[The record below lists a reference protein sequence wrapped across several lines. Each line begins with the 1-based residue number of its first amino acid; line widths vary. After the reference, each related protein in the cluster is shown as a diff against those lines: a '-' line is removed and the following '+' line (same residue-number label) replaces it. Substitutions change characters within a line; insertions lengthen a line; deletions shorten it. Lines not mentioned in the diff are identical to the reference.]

1 MTARARIA
9 PTTAAGGFAGG
20 FLGMGRGDWAGMKVH
35 TGAAWVFSQRDAGS
49 LGQQLLS
56 RVWVNA
62 PFGSSRAKIAGVCQP
77 NCAES
82 RTKVQFWVDVQK
94 YWFFPSQETVIEG
107 AVMGYLAF
115 ANFKPTNGSVSF
127 RHFDQLSSIAW
138 RARNL
143 LEKRTDEQVESMVSV
158 IDDMIEDYFRTAK
171 DEEIERLKSEGKYEY
186 LEGDE
191 DGNYLDIKSDA
202 ESELDYP
209 TAENTREIDALEM
222 IVGTWS
228 NIFGDEAPEPL
239 DHEYFAAL
247 ALAKIGEIINSLEY
261 TYDYKTRK
269 FEKRDPK
276 NSVESYIYR
285 RAAEKAIEAMEAV
298 VIAENKRE
306 TDRLESRYRK
316 LLDEAK
322 AHASAALR
330 QHIDEQVQA
339 AIEDFKERQKEEAR
353 NNGRLAHKDLESHKA
368 LVLEDWEKDP
378 SAHRSAD
385 RAAVFYVDWLK
396 EVHGV
401 QKDYQPRTVSKWIR
415 EHARVKGIRLR

>member
-1 MTARARIA
+1 
-9 PTTAAGGFAGG
+9 
-20 FLGMGRGDWAGMKVH
+20 
-35 TGAAWVFSQRDAGS
+35 
-49 LGQQLLS
+49 
-56 RVWVNA
+56 
-62 PFGSSRAKIAGVCQP
+62 
-77 NCAES
+77 
-82 RTKVQFWVDVQK
+82 
-94 YWFFPSQETVIEG
+94 
-107 AVMGYLAF
+107 MGYLSF
-115 ANFKPTNGSVSF
+115 SNFKPIKGSVPF
-127 RHFDQLSSIAW
+127 RHFDQLSSITW

-143 LEKRTDEQVESMVSV
+143 LEKRTDDQVETMACIV
-158 IDDMIEDYFRTAK
+158 DDMIEDYFRSAK

-191 DGNYLDIKSDA
+191 DGNALDIKSSA
-202 ESELDYP
+202 EGELDYP
-209 TAENTREIDALEM
+209 TAENTREVDALSM

-228 NIFGDEAPEPL
+228 DIFCDGTPEPL

-269 FEKRDPK
+269 FEKRDPQK
-276 NSVESYIYR
+276 GVESYSNR

-298 VIAENKRE
+298 VIAENKRD
-306 TDRLESRYRK
+306 TGRLESRYKR

-322 AHASAALR
+322 AHASAAQR
-330 QHIDEQVQA
+330 KHIDEEVQA
-339 AIEDFKERQKEEAR
+339 AIEDYKDRQKEEAR

-415 EHARVKGIRLR
+415 EHARTKGIRLR